1 MSVIIIKAV
10 SAVVLFYTAL
20 QANIPEVKLPQENL
34 LPTIENPLQQDIQM
48 ELLEEK
54 LNLIRLLQKFA

>member
-1 MSVIIIKAV
+1 MSVIVIKVV
-10 SAVVLFYTAL
+10 SAVVLLYTL

-34 LPTIENPLQQDIQM
+34 LPIIESPFQQDLQM

-54 LNLIRLLQKFA
+54 MNIIRLLQKFA

>member
-1 MSVIIIKAV
+1 MSVIVIKAAC
-10 SAVVLFYTAL
+10 AVALFYTL

-34 LPTIENPLQQDIQM
+34 LPIIENPLQQDIQL